1 LFGHGPHRAS
11 APCWTTQC
19 SFCLKEDHEVERIVA
34 GPGVFICNEC
44 VALCDEI
51 MSGATG
57 DADPASIPYWESMDD
72 ERLLEQLPRIAAVAI
87 QLDDQ
92 LHLWVKRARDRG
104 VSWSRVGQ
112 SLGISRQSA
121 WERFSQES

>member
-1 LFGHGPHRAS
+1 MGPSCQRPA
-11 APCWTTQC
+11 TTQC
-19 SFCLKEDHEVERIVA
+19 SFCLEEDHEVERIVA

-44 VALCDEI
+44 VALCEEV

-57 DADPASIPYWESMDD
+57 DAEPASIPYWESMDD
-72 ERLLEQLPRIAAVAI
+72 
-87 QLDDQ
+87 DDQ
-92 LHLWVKRARDRG
+92 PPLWVKRARDRG